1 MKTAARARDHARAVV
16 AREADEK
23 MAFGR
28 EGRSSD
34 FAGAKASSGGANEF
48 GNLGGIGEPGG
59 VARWGEAVR
68 VDPVGVC

>member
-1 MKTAARARDHARAVV
+1 
-16 AREADEK
+16 

-48 GNLGGIGEPGG
+48 GNLGGSGEPGG